1 MVTMERTHEW
11 DANFESHCRTT
22 QTLTQTHI
30 HTQTHYNFVLV
41 PIIPAS
47 VRHSPT
53 AGALRKRRRMVPEV
67 MKVVE
72 EKVMKS
78 IRPSAEEKKNTDGGN
93 ERSESPK
100 RKRAF
105 VLWTLLS
112 ERERE
117 GYSPSPSCLG
127 RLHTGRASIWQRE
140 REQQHCHC
148 VETHY
153 NVCDCRE
160 ACC

>member
-1 MVTMERTHEW
+1 M
-11 DANFESHCRTT
+11 
-22 QTLTQTHI
+22 
-30 HTQTHYNFVLV
+30 
-41 PIIPAS
+41 
-47 VRHSPT
+47 
-53 AGALRKRRRMVPEV
+53 PEV

-105 VLWTLLS
+105 VLWTLLA

-117 GYSPSPSCLG
+117 RGIQPLPLLS
-127 RLHTGRASIWQRE
+127 RAAAHWASEHLTERE
-140 REQQHCHC
+140 RA
-148 VETHY
+148 TALSL
-153 NVCDCRE
+153 CRNTL
-160 ACC
+160 